1 MHNLLTLSE
10 VGKIL
15 GGFSERTIRRMI
27 DRGELPKPI
36 KILRRSLLTSSD
48 VSAFIERVKRTNSE
62 PSL

>member
-10 VGKIL
+10 VGEIL

-36 KILRRSLLTSSD
+36 KILRRSLLPASD
-48 VSAFIERVKRTNSE
+48 VCTFIERLKRETRES
-62 PSL
+62 SL

>member
-10 VGKIL
+10 VGEIL

-36 KILRRSLLTSSD
+36 KILRRPLLHYSD
-48 VSAFIERVKRTNSE
+48 VYEFIERVKHENK
-62 PSL
+62 

>member
-1 MHNLLTLSE
+1 MRNLLTLSE

-27 DRGELPKPI
+27 DRGELPKPL
-36 KILRRSLLTSSD
+36 KILRRSLLDSSD
-48 VSAFIERVKRTNSE
+48 VYEFIEQVKRANRE